1 MAQNRGSTAA
11 AGKDECLPDRAIGQ
25 AEGASYGPEATC
37 NATGRIG
44 PWGIVTRAI
53 AGAGSVAWA
62 LAVPHHHP
70 LLDLPLAG
78 SRTWGSVAGI
88 VLLPGLVTLAV
99 ALRGRSAPP
108 LRLGHG
114 AACLVTASV
123 VLLAQFFP
131 VAVLTWIG
139 ATLLLLA
146 ILGDSGCELLALP
159 NLLLRRNDYL
169 VCLPFSAVDAWES
182 HRTRAR

>member
-1 MAQNRGSTAA
+1 
-11 AGKDECLPDRAIGQ
+11 
-25 AEGASYGPEATC
+25 
-37 NATGRIG
+37 
-44 PWGIVTRAI
+44 VTRAV
-53 AGAGSVAWA
+53 AGAGSAAWA

-78 SRTWGSVAGI
+78 SRSWGSVAGI
-88 VLLPGLVTLAV
+88 VLLPGLITLMV

-114 AACLVTASV
+114 AACLVTAGV

-139 ATLLLLA
+139 ATLLFLA
-146 ILGDSGCELLALP
+146 ILGRSGCEVLAVP
-159 NLLLRRNDYL
+159 NLLLRRHDYL
-169 VCLPFSAVDAWES
+169 VCLPFSGVAAWES
-182 HRTRAR
+182 HRTGAR

>member
-11 AGKDECLPDRAIGQ
+11 AETDERPPDRTFGQ
-25 AEGASYGPEATC
+25 AGGAGCGPEATS
-37 NATGRIG
+37 NRIG
-44 PWGIVTRAI
+44 PWGTVTRAV

-78 SRTWGSVAGI
+78 SRSWGSLAGI
-88 VLLPGLVTLAV
+88 VLLPGLVTLVV

-108 LRLGHG
+108 LPLGHG
-114 AACLVTASV
+114 AACLVTAGV

-146 ILGDSGCELLALP
+146 ILRRAGCEVLAMP
-159 NLLLRRNDYL
+159 NLLLRRQDYL

-182 HRTRAR
+182 HQTRAR